1 MRIIAG
7 EFRGRRLVAPSGPA
21 TRPTT
26 DRVREAWFSMIG
38 RPGRLA
44 VDLYAGT
51 GALGF
56 EALSRGAE
64 RVFFVERRRP
74 ALIAIR
80 KNAEALGVSER
91 IRILSVDVADA
102 RPALLREGP
111 FDLIMADP
119 PWTDFD
125 AAQAALRR
133 LVRTDLLTEDGLAV
147 LGHPRKTTLELPP
160 ESGLEVRKT
169 RNWGDSAA
177 TFYEQRRKA
186 ESTAES

>member
-64 RVFFVERRRP
+64 RVLFLERRRP

-80 KNAEALGVSER
+80 KNAEALGVSDR
-91 IRILSVDVADA
+91 IRILSVDVGDA
-102 RPALLREGP
+102 RAALLRESP
-111 FDLIMADP
+111 FDLVLADP

-133 LVRTDLLTEDGLAV
+133 LVRADLLTEEGLAV
-147 LGHPRKTTLELPP
+147 LGHPRKSTLELPP
-160 ESGLEVRKT
+160 ESGLVVRKT
-169 RNWGDSAA
+169 RAWGDSAA
-177 TFYEQRRKA
+177 TFYERKPEVETTS
-186 ESTAES
+186 ES